1 VYNKRVAVVDF
12 DVHHGNGTEAIL
24 KERYSKELGSTVMF
38 ASIHLYE
45 AFEDSSLDFF
55 PGTGGGDAAAAG
67 IINIP
72 IQPLWARHRWRC
84 CSHGDQKQPDK
95 VASAGSSS
103 KESEAASAG
112 RSSKESE
119 AASAGRSS
127 KESEAASAGSSS
139 KESEAASAGSSSKE
153 SEAALKA
160 VGGPT
165 KSGGTIRSGRGGW
178 RDGIS
183 KRLLPAL
190 RSFRPEIILVSAG
203 FDGASGD
210 EGNTQDEISGRCP

>member
-103 KESEAASAG
+103 KESEAA
-112 RSSKESE
+112 
-119 AASAGRSS
+119 
-127 KESEAASAGSSS
+127 
-139 KESEAASAGSSSKE
+139 
-153 SEAALKA
+153 LKA